1 MAACRF
7 VESEWSEARQT
18 IARSETAPNRFF
30 AAREMC
36 RDIAWLMGARS
47 RSFPCST
54 RDYKRE
60 QPDHVRPARSTQG
73 GQSPREFFLLTSL
86 PMQLRRIREGF
97 RKKPQKAVHSRDAR
111 AGAELVIMTGMSGS
125 GKASA
130 LKAFEDLG
138 FYCVD
143 NLPVELIPR
152 FAELA
157 MQSAEIRRTALVVD
171 VREGSKLERLPEIVK
186 SVKRQI
192 PTRVIYLEADDAAL
206 LRRFS
211 ETRRP
216 HPLGMDAPVKSSLTT
231 ERRHLKPI
239 RAIADLVIDTSKFNV
254 HELRAYLTDRFR
266 KQSADK
272 NILVSCVSFGFK
284 HGVPEDADL
293 VFDVRFLPNPH
304 FIPEFRGLT
313 GRHPR
318 VAKYIR
324 LFPQTQEFI
333 NRISELL
340 VYLLPHYIREGK
352 SYLTISFGCT
362 GGQHRSV
369 MIAEDV
375 SKRLRKAGYRVKV
388 MHRDSPT

>member
-1 MAACRF
+1 MKKKR
-7 VESEWSEARQT
+7 
-18 IARSETAPNRFF
+18 RSPAT
-30 AAREMC
+30 RE
-36 RDIAWLMGARS
+36 D
-47 RSFPCST
+47 
-54 RDYKRE
+54 
-60 QPDHVRPARSTQG
+60 RPR
-73 GQSPREFFLLTSL
+73 P
-86 PMQLRRIREGF
+86 
-97 RKKPQKAVHSRDAR
+97 
-111 AGAELVIMTGMSGS
+111 ELVIITGLSGS

-138 FYCVD
+138 YYCVD
-143 NLPVELIPR
+143 NLPVDLIPR

-157 MQSAEIRRTALVVD
+157 VQSLETRRTALVVD
-171 VREGSKLERLPEIVK
+171 VREGSKLEKLPTIVK
-186 SVKRQI
+186 SVRRMI
-192 PTRVIYLEADDAAL
+192 PTMVIFLEATDASL

-216 HPLGMDAPVKSSLTT
+216 HPFGADSPVRSSLNA
-231 ERRHLKPI
+231 ERRRLKSI
-239 RAIADLVIDTSKFNV
+239 RAIADWVVDTSKFNV
-254 HELRAYLTDRFR
+254 HELRAHLTERFQ
-266 KQSADK
+266 KKSSDK

-304 FIPEFRGLT
+304 FVPEFRPLT
-313 GRHPR
+313 GRDPR

-324 LFPQTQEFI
+324 SFPQTQEFI

-340 VYLLPHYIREGK
+340 VYLLPHYVREGK

-375 SKRLRKAGYRVKV
+375 GKHLRTAGYRVKV
-388 MHRDSPT
+388 VHRDS